1 MDFVD
6 NVNLCDS
13 ADRMQN
19 KKYPKK
25 PVIGITGSFHT
36 RWMGADRDIFH
47 YRLKAT
53 YADSIQKAGGL
64 PVVLPYLDR
73 PGEVEELAV
82 RIDGLVVSGSP
93 EDIDPYFYG
102 GSKKPLT
109 GHAVWRHAFEMRLA
123 SACIESGLPV
133 LGICGGHQ
141 LLNVLYGGTLLGDIG
156 TCIRGAIDHRGDYF
170 TPSHSVEVM
179 KGSAI
184 HSVTGSRRFDVNSSH
199 HQAVYGLGAGLVVS
213 ALAPD
218 GVVEAIEATG
228 EGFVIGVQWHPES
241 LSDRC
246 STRLFKALT
255 DAAGRAVR

>member
-6 NVNLCDS
+6 NVNGCDS
-13 ADRMQN
+13 ADHMRN
-19 KKYPKK
+19 RKKAEK
-25 PVIGITGSFHT
+25 PVIGITSSFHT
-36 RWMGADRDIFH
+36 RWIGSERGIFH

-53 YADSIQKAGGL
+53 YADSVQRAGGL
-64 PVVLPYLDR
+64 PVILPYLGR
-73 PGEVEELAV
+73 PGEVEELAA

-109 GHAVWRHAFEMRLA
+109 GHAVRRHAFEMRLA

-141 LLNVLYGGTLLGDIG
+141 LLNVLYGGTLAGDIG
-156 TCIRGAIDHRGDYF
+156 TCIEGALEHRGDYF

-179 KGSAI
+179 KGSAV

-228 EGFVIGVQWHPES
+228 EGFVIGVQWHPEA
-241 LSDRC
+241 LSDRY
-246 STRLFKALT
+246 SARLFKALT
-255 DAAGRAVR
+255 EAAGRVGR